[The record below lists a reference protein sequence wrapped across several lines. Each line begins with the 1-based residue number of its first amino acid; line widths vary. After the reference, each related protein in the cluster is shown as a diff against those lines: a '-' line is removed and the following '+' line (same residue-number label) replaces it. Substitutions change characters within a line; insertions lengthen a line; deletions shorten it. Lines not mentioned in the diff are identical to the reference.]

1 MANYTTVR
9 ELIDNLLKEEDLD
22 SPVIYQYYLGEHF
35 DVSDKVFAEVAK
47 EFDSMIP
54 ALSDA
59 YDVIAQAVAEKDDS
73 NGI

>member
-54 ALSDA
+54 SLSDA
-59 YDVIAQAVAEKDDS
+59 YDAIAQAVAEKDDS
-73 NGI
+73 DGI

>member
-54 ALSDA
+54 CLSDA
-59 YDVIAQAVAEKDDS
+59 YDAIAETVAEKDDS
-73 NGI
+73 DGI